1 MSLVFLRRALA
12 ERHRTL
18 YECQGKASEIATMY
32 SLGSSS
38 QPTT

>member
-32 SLGSSS
+32 SLGMSS